1 MFSIVLTHF
10 PQTETTKGTGGD
22 IIILEE
28 AAYVDSGFFYETVA
42 PLMIVGTTT
51 LIGISTLRDGVNFYT
66 RLIRLRDKATGL
78 PMFTVLQVQL
88 ACEKCKEDG
97 KATDCVHM
105 LHLVPRWQSSDKHVK
120 LKTIMQDRPGV
131 AISIPSVMLI
141 HINPLFPQISSN
153 RSSVAWRSTVSSSAS
168 AQTT

>member
-1 MFSIVLTHF
+1 
-10 PQTETTKGTGGD
+10 
-22 IIILEE
+22 
-28 AAYVDSGFFYETVA
+28 
-42 PLMIVGTTT
+42 MIVGTTT

-131 AISIPSVMLI
+131 TISIPSVVLI
-141 HINPLFPQISSN
+141 HINPLPFPQISSN
-153 RSSVAWRSTVSSSAS
+153 RSSVAWHSTVSSSAS